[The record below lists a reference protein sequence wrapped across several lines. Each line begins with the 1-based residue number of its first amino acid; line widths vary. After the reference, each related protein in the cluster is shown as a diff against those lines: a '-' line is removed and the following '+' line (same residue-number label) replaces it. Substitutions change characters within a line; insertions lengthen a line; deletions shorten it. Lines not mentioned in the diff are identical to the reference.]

1 MPLKSS
7 GRNGN
12 HHTSLEAKTNGHG
25 DEDSSNSDCDSS
37 LCEHDEVESERRKVD
52 CLDDMQFLEQQFSD
66 LKELLFHEKV
76 REIDERM
83 KHISE
88 EGAHEYLQPLKE
100 LEEARQRRTQT
111 AELQCSCKLQNIQ
124 NKYDEE
130 VASAEQNFQ
139 ELIQVTK
146 RKMVATIQEKI
157 RRLHEEKI
165 VAEFTKE
172 NGSRKRK
179 RNSEFLL
186 PDKRKKPVTVNDIQP
201 VFIRV
206 LCVA

>member
-37 LCEHDEVESERRKVD
+37 LYDEVESERRKVD

-165 VAEFTKE
+165 VAELTKE

-186 PDKRKKPVTVNDIQP
+186 PDKRKNQSQ
-201 VFIRV
+201 
-206 LCVA
+206 